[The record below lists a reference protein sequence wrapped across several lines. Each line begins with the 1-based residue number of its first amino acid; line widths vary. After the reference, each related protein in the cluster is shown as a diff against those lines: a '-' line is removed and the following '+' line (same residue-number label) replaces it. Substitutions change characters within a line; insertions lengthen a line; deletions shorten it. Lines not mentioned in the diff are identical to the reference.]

1 VVGPDDKPLAGAHVA
16 GLTPIHYSPSPSRG
30 LETAAFTALG
40 LSPRRARAV
49 VFFHPEKKLG
59 KVEFVRGDDAGP
71 LTVRLEPLGTLAGRV
86 LDAEGRPWAG
96 AKVHAELVAQITGHE
111 GLAALVVTTF
121 GRPLLTVEQTTDREG
136 KFRLAG
142 LLPGLPNY
150 VLSVTDPEQEGEQR
164 VSYYS
169 AYPLA
174 VESGRTKDLGDLRSK
189 FTPKGGKE

>member
-1 VVGPDDKPLAGAHVA
+1 
-16 GLTPIHYSPSPSRG
+16 
-30 LETAAFTALG
+30 
-40 LSPRRARAV
+40 
-49 VFFHPEKKLG
+49 G
-59 KVEFVRGDDAGP
+59 KVGVVRGDDAGP

-96 AKVHAELVAQITGHE
+96 AKVHAELAAQITGHE

-121 GRPLLTVEQTTDREG
+121 GRPLLTVEQTTDHEG

-174 VESGRTKDLGDLRSK
+174 VESGKTK
-189 FTPKGGKE
+189 